1 MAMAL
6 QDITYLSMVRI
17 YTRDWQLVC
26 SGHTTEEAW
35 LNLPAKYYG
44 KKYELGLFAYYL

>member
-6 QDITYLSMVRI
+6 LDITYLSMVRI
-17 YTRDWQLVC
+17 YTRDWQLVAT
-26 SGHTTEEAW
+26 GHTTEEAW

-44 KKYELGLFAYYL
+44 KKQELGLFAYYL

>member
-17 YTRDWQLVC
+17 YTSDWQLVC

-44 KKYELGLFAYYL
+44 KKQELGLFAYYL

>member
-6 QDITYLSMVRI
+6 RDITYFSMVRI
-17 YTRDWQLVC
+17 YTRDWQLVA

-44 KKYELGLFAYYL
+44 KKQELGLFAYYL